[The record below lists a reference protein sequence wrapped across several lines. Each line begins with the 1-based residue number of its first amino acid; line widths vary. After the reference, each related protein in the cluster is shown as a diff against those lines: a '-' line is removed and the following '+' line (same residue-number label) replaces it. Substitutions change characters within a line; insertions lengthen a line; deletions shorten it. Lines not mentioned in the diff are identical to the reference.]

1 MQPNFKYKT
10 IDEQECIF
18 DVVRKKYVVLTKE
31 EWVRQQLIHYLI
43 NKKNIPP
50 SLLSVEKQILVGGR
64 KRRYDLVVYK
74 NDIPWMIVEC
84 KEETETLN
92 EAVLQQVLS
101 YTSTMKVHFVCLSN
115 GKQVFCYNVQ
125 ESSWFQGF
133 PDYI

>member
-43 NKKNIPP
+43 NKKNIPA

-64 KRRYDLVVYK
+64 KRRYDIVVYK

>member
-1 MQPNFKYKT
+1 MQPNFKYKM

-43 NKKNIPP
+43 NKKNIPV

-84 KEETETLN
+84 KEETETLHD
-92 EAVLQQVLS
+92 AVLQQVLS
-101 YTSTMKVHFVCLSN
+101 YTSVMKVKFVCLSN
-115 GKQVFCYNVQ
+115 GKQVFCYDIQN
-125 ESSWFQGF
+125 SSWFEGF
-133 PDYI
+133 PDYE

>member
-1 MQPNFKYKT
+1 MRPNFKYKT

-43 NKKNIPP
+43 NKKNIPA

-115 GKQVFCYNVQ
+115 GKQVFLL
-125 ESSWFQGF
+125 
-133 PDYI
+133 

>member
-1 MQPNFKYKT
+1 MRPNFKYKT

-43 NKKNIPP
+43 NKKNIPA